1 MKKLLFLLAI
11 LIIILAISQKSRLPF
26 NLPQGNPG
34 QNIEKQTVVY
44 EESVITKV
52 VEESLP
58 SVVTIGISK
67 TTSSADTFDVDPFDL
82 FDPFRRIP
90 GSVRKIEQNI
100 GSGFIISED
109 GLIITNK
116 HVVSDTDA
124 TYKVLTN
131 DNK

>member
-26 NLPQGNPG
+26 GLQQEPRPNQ
-34 QNIEKQTVVY
+34 QVEKQTVVY

-67 TTSSADTFDVDPFDL
+67 TTSSDDIFEIDPF
-82 FDPFRRIP
+82 
-90 GSVRKIEQNI
+90 
-100 GSGFIISED
+100 
-109 GLIITNK
+109 
-116 HVVSDTDA
+116 
-124 TYKVLTN
+124 
-131 DNK
+131 